1 MPNAA
6 AALPFSVRS
15 TTHCVVFCRMPV
27 FTEVTSGPSKTA
39 GPSAYFMPLG
49 SHDTIWLLVSSYWSA
64 FRVYPTEDF
73 QLSFTVVELGPGL
86 HTSWLNSFSVAALTR
101 EALPY
106 VVGAE
111 AVELGDA
118 LALAVADV
126 LALGV
131 ADVLAVGVAVAVGL
145 ASRSDCALVDAFGLA
160 LVLGVAVELGLA
172 TGLGA
177 AAPVYGCT
185 RYTGRK
191 AILAVVLTSLRTF
204 SGGCPG
210 IVTLIRSAPC
220 CWTWAPELPVP
231 FTRDSST
238 LIAWFMA
245 PCDGAPWEVCAC
257 STTSVPPARS
267 SPRPTLNCCCHLP
280 GLKVSL
286 PVIEI
291 SMTRITTPSKASART
306 GRGPRLLGGATIASA
321 CRNSPSA
328 RAR

>member
-64 FRVYPTEDF
+64 FRVYPTVAF

-86 HTSWLNSFSVAALTR
+86 HTSLLNSFSVAALTR
-101 EALPY
+101 EGLPY
-106 VVGAE
+106 VVGVV
-111 AVELGDA
+111 AVALGDA
-118 LALAVADV
+118 LALAV
-126 LALGV
+126 GV
-131 ADVLAVGVAVAVGL
+131 ADVLAFAVEVAVGLGL

-245 PCDGAPWEVCAC
+245 PCVGTPLEVCAW

-267 SPRPTLNCCCHLP
+267 SPRPTLNCCCHLA
-280 GLKVSL
+280 GWKVSL

-291 SMTRITTPSKASART
+291 SMTRITTASKASART
-306 GRGPRLLGGATIASA
+306 GRGPLLLGGATIASA
-321 CRNSPSA
+321 YRNSPSA

>member
-1 MPNAA
+1 
-6 AALPFSVRS
+6 
-15 TTHCVVFCRMPV
+15 MPV

-49 SHDTIWLLVSSYWSA
+49 SHDTIWLLVLSYWSA

-73 QLSFTVVELGPGL
+73 QLGFTVVELGPGL
-86 HTSWLNSFSVAALTR
+86 HTSWLNSFIVAALTR

-106 VVGAE
+106 VVGAA
-111 AVELGDA
+111 AVELGVA
-118 LALAVADV
+118 LALAV
-126 LALGV
+126 GV
-131 ADVLAVGVAVAVGL
+131 ADVLAVAVEVAVGL

-160 LVLGVAVELGLA
+160 LVLVLGVAVELGLA
-172 TGLGA
+172 TGLGVA
-177 AAPVYGCT
+177 AVYGCT
-185 RYTGRK
+185 RYTGLK

-210 IVTLIRSAPC
+210 IVTVIRSAPC
-220 CWTWAPELPVP
+220 CCTWAPELPVP

-245 PCDGAPWEVCAC
+245 PCDGTPWEVCAC

-291 SMTRITTPSKASART
+291 SMTRITTASKASART
-306 GRGPRLLGGATIASA
+306 GRGPLLLGGATIASA
-321 CRNSPSA
+321 CRSSPSA

>member
-1 MPNAA
+1 
-6 AALPFSVRS
+6 
-15 TTHCVVFCRMPV
+15 MPV

-49 SHDTIWLLVSSYWSA
+49 SHDTIWLLVSSYWSR

-86 HTSWLNSFSVAALTR
+86 HTSWLNSFIVAALTR

-106 VVGAE
+106 VVGVV
-111 AVELGDA
+111 AVALGDA
-118 LALAVADV
+118 VALADV

-172 TGLGA
+172 TGLGV

-204 SGGCPG
+204 SGACPG

-220 CWTWAPELPVP
+220 CCTWAPELPVP

-238 LIAWFMA
+238 LIAWFME
-245 PCDGAPWEVCAC
+245 PCDGAPLEVCAW

-267 SPRPTLNCCCHLP
+267 SPRPTLNCCCHLA
-280 GLKVSL
+280 GWKVSL
-286 PVIEI
+286 PVIAI
-291 SMTRITTPSKASART
+291 SMTRINTPSKASART
-306 GRGPRLLGGATIASA
+306 GRGPLLLGGATIASA
-321 CRNSPSA
+321 CRSSPSE
-328 RAR
+328 RAC

>member
-6 AALPFSVRS
+6 AALLFSVRS

-64 FRVYPTEDF
+64 FRVYPTVAF

-86 HTSWLNSFSVAALTR
+86 HTSLLNSFSVAALTR

-106 VVGAE
+106 VVGVV

-118 LALAVADV
+118 LALAD
-126 LALGV
+126 GV
-131 ADVLAVGVAVAVGL
+131 ADVLAFAVEVAVGL

-172 TGLGA
+172 TGLGT
-177 AAPVYGCT
+177 AAPVYGST

-210 IVTLIRSAPC
+210 IDTLIRSGPC
-220 CWTWAPELPVP
+220 CCTWAPELPVP

-238 LIAWFMA
+238 LIAWFIA
-245 PCDGAPWEVCAC
+245 PCVGTPFAVCAF
-257 STTSVPPARS
+257 STTWVPLDRS
-267 SPRPTLNCCCHLP
+267 SPRPTLNCCCHLA
-280 GLKVSL
+280 GWKVSL
-286 PVIEI
+286 PVIAI
-291 SMTRITTPSKASART
+291 SMTRINTPSKASART
-306 GRGPRLLGGATIASA
+306 GRGPLLLGGATIASA
-321 CRNSPSA
+321 CRSSPSE
-328 RAR
+328 RAC